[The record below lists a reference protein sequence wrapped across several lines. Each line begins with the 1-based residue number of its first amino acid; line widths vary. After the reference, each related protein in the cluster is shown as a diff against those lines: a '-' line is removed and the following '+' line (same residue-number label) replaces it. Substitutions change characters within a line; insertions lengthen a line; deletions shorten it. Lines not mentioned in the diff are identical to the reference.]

1 VLGAWVPEPLRTP
14 GQVFAAVEPETEA
27 TPEGEAESAADGGEP
42 AIPSAPSAE
51 DTEAAA
57 IPTAAIAAE

>member
-1 VLGAWVPEPLRTP
+1 VPEPLRTP

-27 TPEGEAESAADGGEP
+27 TAEGEAESAAEGGEP
-42 AIPSAPSAE
+42 AIATAVPAE

-57 IPTAAIAAE
+57 IPTVAIAAE

>member
-1 VLGAWVPEPLRTP
+1 
-14 GQVFAAVEPETEA
+14 VEPETEA
-27 TPEGEAESAADGGEP
+27 APEGEAESAADGGEP
-42 AIPSAPSAE
+42 AIASAPPAE